1 MVKNIKILLQFILA
15 LALMVLYITGCMP
28 DVPGLFSAELSGDK
42 DIGEEVSLIKS
53 TSDGDVEDL
62 DSRLNDLKEGLV
74 SSPVILSHVSG
85 QKIFGSGD
93 KEVIYLYGL
102 AEKGNEIE
110 VYVNGL
116 LEQVG
121 IVVDENG
128 KFETVSGIE
137 IIKGKN
143 IIELVALN
151 SSGRKSSPTKF
162 ELFLS
167 VPEKVEYA
175 VYNNPA
181 DLEKIEGYYYDE
193 ESNPYVY
200 IRGSY
205 IAGSRM
211 YIQANDRI
219 VGEVTSDGNGL
230 FTLEDVELKNG
241 DNEIAVWAVT
251 PDGYISAPIFNSIT
265 VFKDIITPYPS
276 NLTGYKSGI
285 ANYISWEA
293 SIDDNFDAYKI
304 IRVED
309 PCKNP
314 EYPEDDVIATVTDQN
329 ATSYIDDDLEAGRSY
344 YYTVWTLDK
353 AGHAVSSN
361 VLALPKPDYTISIK
375 KLDSFTDYSVN
386 RREWFYQY
394 YEITNHGNVTLD
406 LQPIILWIKLNPEHE
421 EEWELSPLWEVHI
434 WQPETGEYH
443 YSNKNI
449 YETYI
454 SDYWKVGGY
463 TTTEEETTYSA
474 EGTTKTVVVTE
485 TIQKTEE
492 TGLNLKRVMTTS
504 TITTRTET
512 DLTTGTTTMTTSE
525 DTDTELVEPEKVGTL
540 ITGLT
545 PNEKIKI
552 GVKIQNISAAD
563 NEEIIVHFHFAP
575 VDCDGHFYT
584 DEEVSTLDIYC
595 KSSDRNP

>member
-1 MVKNIKILLQFILA
+1 LLQFIV
-15 LALMVLYITGCMP
+15 VLLFMAMYLTGCMP
-28 DVPGLFSAELSGDK
+28 DAGDLFSSKLTGNK
-42 DIGEEVSLIKS
+42 DVDEEVTPFGD
-53 TSDGDVEDL
+53 TSDENIEGL
-62 DSRLNDLKEGLV
+62 DSRLSNLKEGLV

-85 QKIFGSGD
+85 QKIFASGE

-102 AEKGNEIE
+102 AEKGNNIE

-116 LEQVG
+116 LEQTG
-121 IVVDENG
+121 IAVDQNG
-128 KFETVSGIE
+128 NFETVNGVE

-143 IIELVALN
+143 IIELIALN

-167 VPEKVEYA
+167 VPDKVEYE
-175 VYNNPA
+175 VYNNPT
-181 DLEKIEGYYYDE
+181 DLEKIESYYYTE
-193 ESNPYVY
+193 ESNPAVY
-200 IRGSY
+200 IRGNYS
-205 IAGSRM
+205 AGSIM

-219 VGEVTSDGNGL
+219 IGEITTGENGI
-230 FTLEDVELKNG
+230 FALEDIVLKNG

-251 PDGYISAPIFNSIT
+251 PDGYVSAPVFTGIT
-265 VFKDIITPYPS
+265 VFKDMITPYPS
-276 NLTGYKSGI
+276 NLTGYNNGN
-285 ANYISWEA
+285 ANYISWET

-304 IRVED
+304 VRVED

-314 EYPEDDVIATVTDQN
+314 EYPEDDVIATVIDQN
-329 ATSYIDDDLEAGRSY
+329 STSYIDDDLEAGRSY

-353 AGHAVSSN
+353 AGHIVSSN

-394 YEITNHGNVTLD
+394 YEITNHGNVILD

-421 EEWELSPLWEVHI
+421 EEWELSPIWEVHI
-434 WQPETGEYH
+434 WNPETGEYH

-463 TTTEEETTYSA
+463 MTTEEETTYSTD
-474 EGTTKTVVVTE
+474 GTTKTVVVTE

-504 TITTRTET
+504 TVTTRTET

-540 ITGLT
+540 ITGLA

-575 VDCDGHFYT
+575 VDCDGYFYT